1 MKHQSAEAPQT
12 HAKSEALRYIPVRN
26 EIARWQID
34 DDELILIEYPLPMKP
49 LFKSILQ
56 RFNRRPIADP
66 TKKLQL
72 DPLGSQVWLL
82 IDGKKDTKTIIK
94 TFASHHSVSLH
105 EAEQSVTAFFRELG
119 KRGLISL
126 EQPLRKTR

>member
-1 MKHQSAEAPQT
+1 MKRQSVKPDPG
-12 HAKSEALRYIPVRN
+12 HAKSEALQYIPVRN
-26 EIARWQID
+26 EIASWQLKENNIV
-34 DDELILIEYPLPMKP
+34 LIEYPLPLKP

-56 RFNRRPIADP
+56 RFNKRPVVNP

-72 DPLGSQVWLL
+72 DTMGSQVWQL
-82 IDGKKDTKTIIK
+82 IDGKRDTKTIIK
-94 TFASHHSVSLH
+94 TFASYHSVSLH

-126 EQPLRKTR
+126 EKPL